1 MASMRTKVTEV
12 PGVGEVT
19 LVKNPRARR
28 YSISIT
34 SALKVRVN
42 IPWLGT
48 YLAGERLARSNAA
61 LISQRLEAMR
71 SRIAAR
77 NERPENDDIA
87 ALSPEERESY
97 IRELN
102 ARAHRELP
110 GLLQHYAALM
120 GVQYNRLFIKHNRS
134 NWGSCSVRRNI
145 NLNLNLMRLPEDLRA
160 YVILHELCHLSQ
172 MNHGPQFHALLQ
184 SACRAFIAPDAD
196 EARLSRRLKRYMLI

>member
-1 MASMRTKVTEV
+1 MTRTKVIEL

-48 YLAGERLARSNAA
+48 YLAGERLARSNAE
-61 LISQRLEAMR
+61 L
-71 SRIAAR
+71 IAAR
-77 NERPENDDIA
+77 IQAMKGRVSAKHERPENADVA
-87 ALSPEERESY
+87 SLGPEQRVALVEQLRRE
-97 IRELN
+97 
-102 ARAHRELP
+102 AHEVLP
-110 GLLQHYAALM
+110 GLLEKYARLL
-120 GVQYNRLFIKHNRS
+120 GVSYNRLYIKHNRS

-145 NLNLNLMRLPEDLRA
+145 NLNLNLMRLPEDLRT
-160 YVILHELCHLSQ
+160 YVILHELCHLAQ

-184 SACRAFIAPDAD
+184 SACRQHIAPEAD
-196 EARLSRRLKRYMLI
+196 EAALSRRLKKYMLV